1 MATTIKIDSDQK
13 IIKRA
18 VSGVL
23 NTDRA
28 IKVIRELSMA
38 TKTQKDHDILIDL
51 RGSVTAPEMTDLMAI
66 MSAWSRLANEFDKKI
81 AVIFSK
87 EEERNRF
94 TKTFKTC
101 MKVQGFKFRQLSDYD
116 TAIAWLTE

>member
-1 MATTIKIDSDQK
+1 MATKINNVDGQK

-23 NTDRA
+23 YTDRA
-28 IKVIRELSMA
+28 IQLIHELSMVA
-38 TKTQKDHDILIDL
+38 DLQKDHDILLDL

-66 MSAWSRLANEFDKKI
+66 MSAWSRLAGDFNNKI

-87 EEERNRF
+87 GEEHTRF
-94 TKTFKTC
+94 AQLFNTC
-101 MKVQGFKFRQLSDYD
+101 MEAQSFKFRQFFDYD
-116 TAIAWLTE
+116 TSIEWLSG

>member
-1 MATTIKIDSDQK
+1 MTDMVKIDNDQK

-23 NTDRA
+23 HTDRA
-28 IKVIRELSMA
+28 IKMIRELSMA
-38 TKTQKDHDILIDL
+38 TKMQKDYDILMDL

-66 MSAWSRLANEFDKKI
+66 MSAWSRLANDFDNKI

-87 EEERNRF
+87 DEEHSRF

-116 TAIAWLTE
+116 TAIAWLTV

>member
-1 MATTIKIDSDQK
+1 MATKIKIDNDYK

-23 NTDRA
+23 HTDRA
-28 IKVIRELSMA
+28 IKLIHELSMA
-38 TKTQKDHDILIDL
+38 AKLQKDYNILIDL
-51 RGSVTAPEMTDLMAI
+51 RTSVTASEMTDLMAI
-66 MSAWSRLANEFDKKI
+66 MSAWSRLANNFNNKI

-87 EEERNRF
+87 DEEHTRF
-94 TKTFKTC
+94 NQTFKTC
-101 MKVQGFKFRQLSDYD
+101 MKVQGFEFRQLSDYD